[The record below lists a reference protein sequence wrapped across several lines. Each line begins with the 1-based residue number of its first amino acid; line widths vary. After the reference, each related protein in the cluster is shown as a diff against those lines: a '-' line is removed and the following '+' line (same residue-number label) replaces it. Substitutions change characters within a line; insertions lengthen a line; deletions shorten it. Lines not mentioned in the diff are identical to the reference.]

1 MKFYAKSKKRIPG
14 EVQLRR
20 LSEALERLGERLGE
34 ELTEEEREILRR
46 ASAKIR
52 ETEPEEQKELAE
64 HLKET
69 EACARHFFTLY
80 GQYFTEEEQELIC
93 FACRIHDLGKMNL
106 IFQRMIGNEKTDR
119 RNRSRTAF

>member
-52 ETEPEEQKELAE
+52 ETEPEGSPIVDFY
-64 HLKET
+64 
-69 EACARHFFTLY
+69 RFGVVNF
-80 GQYFTEEEQELIC
+80 GV
-93 FACRIHDLGKMNL
+93 
-106 IFQRMIGNEKTDR
+106 IG
-119 RNRSRTAF
+119 